1 MKHKRLLL
9 ITTCLVFVMICV
21 VALRELFSVKDVN
34 VVYSVTSNEVTEE
47 MQSLLEKYKGKSI
60 FLVDEQEIIDEI
72 TANRYLKVVS
82 VKKNYPNEIV
92 VNLTQR
98 LEKYYYFNGENTYYF
113 DDEYFVVRAS
123 ELPETVDFLTEIS
136 FSNIDGTALTV
147 DCNLKSVINFPYS
160 FNADVDKIYD
170 CIKNVSS
177 NVKKISFVTTQ
188 EEGNYRVRLL
198 MREGVTIEVRKAG
211 DSLTDKLNQAIT
223 FYIELEEARK
233 IEGVVIVQRN
243 DNGKITTVHTFND

>member
-1 MKHKRLLL
+1 M
-9 ITTCLVFVMICV
+9 
-21 VALRELFSVKDVN
+21 
-34 VVYSVTSNEVTEE
+34 
-47 MQSLLEKYKGKSI
+47 
-60 FLVDEQEIIDEI
+60 
-72 TANRYLKVVS
+72 
-82 VKKNYPNEIV
+82 
-92 VNLTQR
+92 
-98 LEKYYYFNGENTYYF
+98 
-113 DDEYFVVRAS
+113 
-123 ELPETVDFLTEIS
+123 
-136 FSNIDGTALTV
+136 
-147 DCNLKSVINFPYS
+147 
-160 FNADVDKIYD
+160 DKIYD
-170 CIKNVSS
+170 CIENVSS